1 MGTRKEIVIQDIDEK
16 GFGIGKTLDGAI
28 IRVPYVIPGE
38 RVLVKVISRKRG
50 DAILLKVLEESDKR
64 VYPLCPYFG
73 VCGGCFWQHIRY
85 DEQLKLKHRIVER
98 FFDFCLDSIRG
109 IIGADKIWRYRN
121 KMEFAF
127 GRGFIGITIG
137 LRARGRFDKVINI
150 DSCLIQKE
158 EADNVLR
165 IVKKFV
171 NEKNLTPYDPKK
183 HEGFLRYLVIRSSY
197 KTDQLMANIITT
209 SKEEFKIEELAKI
222 LEVNSLIWSVSDSV
236 ADVAVGEI
244 KAIIG
249 REFIEERILNLFIR
263 IYPYSF
269 FQTNPIQA
277 EKMYKLVK
285 ELVDE
290 GNLALDLYAGMGIIG
305 MIISERFEKIIGIE
319 IVKEAIKAGKENLEI
334 NEINNV
340 CLLEG
345 KVEEILPSLVN
356 EKIDVVITDPPR
368 AGMHKKAIQALAKI
382 KPQRIVY
389 VSCNPKT
396 QSRDIKYL
404 LKLTNNGYQV
414 SLVQPIDMFP
424 HTPHIENVVALDLR

>member
-183 HEGFLRYLVIRSSY
+183 HEGFLRYLVIR
-197 KTDQLMANIITT
+197 I
-209 SKEEFKIEELAKI
+209 
-222 LEVNSLIWSVSDSV
+222 
-236 ADVAVGEI
+236 
-244 KAIIG
+244 
-249 REFIEERILNLFIR
+249 
-263 IYPYSF
+263 
-269 FQTNPIQA
+269 
-277 EKMYKLVK
+277 
-285 ELVDE
+285 
-290 GNLALDLYAGMGIIG
+290 
-305 MIISERFEKIIGIE
+305 
-319 IVKEAIKAGKENLEI
+319 
-334 NEINNV
+334 
-340 CLLEG
+340 
-345 KVEEILPSLVN
+345 
-356 EKIDVVITDPPR
+356 
-368 AGMHKKAIQALAKI
+368 
-382 KPQRIVY
+382 
-389 VSCNPKT
+389 
-396 QSRDIKYL
+396 
-404 LKLTNNGYQV
+404 
-414 SLVQPIDMFP
+414 
-424 HTPHIENVVALDLR
+424 

>member
-1 MGTRKEIVIQDIDEK
+1 
-16 GFGIGKTLDGAI
+16 
-28 IRVPYVIPGE
+28 
-38 RVLVKVISRKRG
+38 
-50 DAILLKVLEESDKR
+50 
-64 VYPLCPYFG
+64 
-73 VCGGCFWQHIRY
+73 
-85 DEQLKLKHRIVER
+85 
-98 FFDFCLDSIRG
+98 
-109 IIGADKIWRYRN
+109 
-121 KMEFAF
+121 
-127 GRGFIGITIG
+127 
-137 LRARGRFDKVINI
+137 
-150 DSCLIQKE
+150 
-158 EADNVLR
+158 
-165 IVKKFV
+165 
-171 NEKNLTPYDPKK
+171 
-183 HEGFLRYLVIRSSY
+183 
-197 KTDQLMANIITT
+197 
-209 SKEEFKIEELAKI
+209 
-222 LEVNSLIWSVSDSV
+222 
-236 ADVAVGEI
+236 
-244 KAIIG
+244 
-249 REFIEERILNLFIR
+249 
-263 IYPYSF
+263 
-269 FQTNPIQA
+269 
-277 EKMYKLVK
+277 MYKLVK

>member
-16 GFGIGKTLDGAI
+16 GFGIWKTLDGAI

-209 SKEEFKIEELAKI
+209 SREKFKIEELAKI

>member
-171 NEKNLTPYDPKK
+171 NEKNLTSYDPKK